1 MISLI
6 GGTGPEGRGLAL
18 RFALAGHD
26 VIIGSRDKS
35 KAELAVES
43 LKQKSVNLNISGL
56 DNLQAAK
63 EGDIV
68 FIAVPFGGHKETLE
82 SLRKDLSGKI
92 VVDVVA
98 PLKFSKGKAMAIDV
112 PEGSAALQA
121 QALLPDSRI
130 VASFHNVS
138 AEDLLIPDKSV
149 DCDIIS
155 CSEFSDA
162 REDIMNLSESIDG
175 ARAVN
180 GGSLDNARYV
190 ENLTALLLNI
200 NRTYKAHSSI
210 RIVGL

>member
-18 RFALAGHD
+18 RFAIAGQD
-26 VIIGSRDKS
+26 VIIGSRDKA
-35 KAELAVES
+35 KADLAVES
-43 LKQKSVNLNISGL
+43 LKQESVNLSISAL
-56 DNLQAAK
+56 DNIQAAK

-68 FIAVPFGGHKETLE
+68 FIAVPFVGHKETLE
-82 SLRKDLSGKI
+82 NLRKDLSGKI
-92 VVDVVA
+92 IVDVVA
-98 PLKFSKGKAMAIDV
+98 PLKFNKGKAMAVDV

-121 QALLPDSRI
+121 QALLPDSKI

-149 DCDIIS
+149 DCDVIT
-155 CSEFSDA
+155 CSEFPDA
-162 REDIMNLSESIDG
+162 RKDIMNLSESING
-175 ARAVN
+175 ARAVD
-180 GGSLDNARYV
+180 GGGLDNARYV

-200 NRTYKAHSSI
+200 NRIYKAHSSI